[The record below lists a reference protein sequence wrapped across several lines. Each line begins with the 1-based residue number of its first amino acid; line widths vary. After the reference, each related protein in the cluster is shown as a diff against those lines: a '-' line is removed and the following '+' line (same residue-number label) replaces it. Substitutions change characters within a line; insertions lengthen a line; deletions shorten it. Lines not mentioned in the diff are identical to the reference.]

1 MLRVNLRSIKLAVT
15 IIAVLCFSGAVY
27 GQAIHTA
34 SEANGFSRYTS
45 YAEMVDYLAAIQ
57 KTSKEMLLGTYG
69 KSIEGRDLYYAVFS
83 RPLIAKPWEAIA
95 SGKPIVVLSANVHG
109 GERTLRESNM
119 LLIRELA
126 DSGSEINRLLDD
138 VVIIMV
144 PSINVD
150 GFEATP
156 GGTRGNSQ
164 GVDMNRD
171 YMKLEQPSLRK
182 FVKNI
187 IHTWHPHLY
196 IDGHNGGSR
205 PYHICY
211 QAPSHASPDQRITLL
226 ADQKI
231 FPFIEE
237 KMQENGYKTWY
248 YTGGNEERWRTGGF
262 DPRIGRNYGGFINT
276 VGILF
281 ESPWSLGRGEN
292 TSPENLELGVRSGL
306 VAYKA
311 VLQYAQANAQE
322 LMMVVERARRE
333 TIEMGEQATGDIPVE
348 MEYAPEDYKV
358 DYEIIR
364 DNEVIQVTGAELI
377 KKPVILKTRPRP
389 YAYILEAKAYKSIE
403 MLKRHNIMI
412 EVLSEDTELDVEAYN
427 MTGIER
433 GPEYDHPAAVTVTVA
448 DETIKIRR
456 TFKAGS
462 YVIRTGQVMG
472 RVVTHMLEPETND
485 NVIRWNTMDAILP
498 SMGRGRGGGAAFAG
512 RGGRG
517 GGRGAGRGGAA
528 AGSGRGGRGG
538 QQGPQERIIPIF
550 KLMSPTNL
558 STKILNY

>member
-27 GQAIHTA
+27 GQAIQTA

-528 AGSGRGGRGG
+528 AGRGRGGIEG

>member
-1 MLRVNLRSIKLAVT
+1 MYNLKIRSMKLAVT
-15 IIAVLCFSGAVY
+15 IIAVLLFNGAVY
-27 GQAIHTA
+27 GQLVQTS
-34 SEANGFSRYTS
+34 SEASGFSKYTS
-45 YAEMVDYLAAIQ
+45 YGEMVKYLYAIQ
-57 KTSKEMLLGTYG
+57 KTSREMLLGTYG

-83 RPLIAKPWEAIA
+83 RPMITKPWEAIA
-95 SGKPIVVLSANVHG
+95 SGKPIIVLAANVHG

-119 LLIRELA
+119 LLVRELA
-126 DSGSEINRLLDD
+126 DSGSDINRLLDD
-138 VVIIMV
+138 LVIIMT

-171 YMKLEQPSLRK
+171 YMKLEQPSLRN
-182 FVKNI
+182 FVQNI
-187 IHTWHPHLY
+187 IHTWNPHLY

-226 ADQKI
+226 ADKEI
-231 FPFIEE
+231 FPFIEA
-237 KMQENGYKTWY
+237 KMQENGYKSWY
-248 YTGGNEERWRTGGF
+248 YTRGNEEQWSTGGF

-281 ESPWSLGRGEN
+281 ESPWSLGRGGN
-292 TSPENLELGVRSGL
+292 TSPENLETGVRSGL

-311 VLQYAQANAQE
+311 VLQYAQANAEE

-333 TIEMGEQATGDIPVE
+333 TVEMGEQATGDIPVE

-364 DNEVIQVTGAELI
+364 NNEVIQVTGADLI

-389 YAYILEAKAYKSIE
+389 YAYILEARAYKSIE
-403 MLKRHNIMI
+403 MLVRHNIMI
-412 EVLSEDTELDVEAYN
+412 EVLREDTELDIEAYN

-433 GPEYDHPAAVTVTVA
+433 NSEYDHPAAVTVTVA
-448 DETIKIRR
+448 DEMIKRR
-456 TFKAGS
+456 RIFKAGS

-498 SMGRGRGGGAAFAG
+498 SMSR
-512 RGGRG
+512 GRG
-517 GGRGAGRGGAA
+517 GGRGGAGRGRG
-528 AGSGRGGRGG
+528 GRGGRGG
-538 QQGPQERIIPIF
+538 QQGQQERIIPIF
-550 KLMSPTNL
+550 KLMRPINLPTNM
-558 STKILNY
+558 LNY

>member
-1 MLRVNLRSIKLAVT
+1 MYRFIIRSMKLAVT
-15 IIAVLCFSGAVY
+15 IIAVLYFSGTVY
-27 GQAIHTA
+27 GQLIQTS

-45 YAEMVDYLAAIQ
+45 YAEMVDYLSAVQ

-95 SGKPIVVLSANVHG
+95 SGKPIVVLAANVHG

-126 DSGSEINRLLDD
+126 DTGSEINRLLDD

-144 PSINVD
+144 PSVNVD

-171 YMKLEQPSLRK
+171 YMKLEQPSLRNY
-182 FVKNI
+182 VQNI

-231 FPFIEE
+231 FPFIEA

-248 YTGGNEERWRTGGF
+248 YTGVDRENDKRWRTGGF

-281 ESPWSLGRGEN
+281 ESPWSLGGRGGN

-364 DNEVIQVTGAELI
+364 NNEVIQVTGAELI

-412 EVLSEDTELDVEAYN
+412 EVLREDIEIDVEAYN

-433 GPEYDHPAAVTVTVA
+433 SSEYDHPAAVTVTVA
-448 DETIKIRR
+448 DETIKRRR

-517 GGRGAGRGGAA
+517 GGRGAGRG
-528 AGSGRGGRGG
+528 REG

-550 KLMSPTNL
+550 KLMRPTNL
-558 STKILNY
+558 PTTILNY